1 VPTGELIG
9 REQELDRLTGM
20 LSDRGA
26 RLVTVTGPAGVGK
39 TRMAL
44 AAADAMGADLRGSV
58 LRVELA
64 PLEDPRLVAEAIAV
78 AAGAGSSRGTSALD
92 AAIAALGDQ
101 DALLVIDNFE
111 HVEPAAGDV
120 GALLDACPGV
130 TVLVTSRHVLGLS
143 AERMFPLTPLEPDTA
158 AVALFATRA
167 RARDPSFELTA
178 EVAVA
183 VAEICRRLDGLPLAI
198 ELAAA
203 RAAVLSPPA
212 MVARWDESL
221 GLDTEGARDLPSRQ
235 RTLRSAFDWSYDLLE
250 RDEQA
255 LLRRLA
261 TFPDGFDVS
270 AVEAAQEGDGGRLA
284 PLDLDPIA
292 TLAALLD
299 RSLLYRDASVPSEPR
314 FFMLTIV
321 RRYLRE
327 RLAVC
332 GEEEAAELWMA
343 GVCAAAAAREGR
355 QFGGGMSGEALDR
368 LDRDL
373 NNMRVALDVLLTH
386 APVEALN
393 LAADLYRLWQSR
405 HVREGRDWVE
415 RTLHAA
421 GDDAAPTARAR
432 ACFYAVCLAHFQADT
447 ATQLRLADE
456 CLAAAEVADDPLVM
470 ARALYV
476 RGMARVDVEP
486 AAAEAS
492 YRESLAICERLGDD
506 VGIATASND
515 LGELARGRGALD
527 EASVHYTRALGKWRA
542 MGDKNGVG
550 RGAHNLAH
558 TARDLG
564 DLARAAE
571 LMRES
576 LAAATEIDDRNER
589 GAALA
594 GLAVVAAERRPSAG
608 AATLHGA
615 AEAELARAG
624 VVLDPID
631 DEPFVRA
638 HALLHATL
646 GERRMQEARE
656 RGQRLDPLA
665 IDRLVER
672 LLGDPQPAA
681 DDVLSRRE
689 REVVRCVA
697 EGLTNAEI
705 ASRLVLSEHTV
716 HRHVANIL
724 AKLGVKSRA
733 AAAVAAAE
741 RDLLL

>member
-20 LSDRGA
+20 LSERGA

-120 GALLDACPGV
+120 GALLDACRGV

-143 AERMFPLTPLEPDTA
+143 AERMFPLTPLAPDTA
-158 AVALFATRA
+158 AVALFAARA
-167 RARDPSFELTA
+167 RARDPSFELTP
-178 EVAVA
+178 EVAAA

-203 RAAVLSPPA
+203 RAAVLSPQA

-250 RDEQA
+250 PDEQA

-270 AVEAAQEGDGGRLA
+270 AVEAAQRGDGGRLG

-327 RLAVC
+327 RLAAC
-332 GEEEAAELWMA
+332 GEEEAAERWMA

-355 QFGGGMSGEALDR
+355 QFGGGMSGEQLDR

-373 NNMRVALDVLLTH
+373 NNMRVALDLLLAH
-386 APVEALN
+386 APVEALD

-415 RTLHAA
+415 RTLNAA

-432 ACFYAVCLAHFQADT
+432 ACFYAVCLAHFQADA

-456 CLAAAEVADDPLVM
+456 CFAAAEAADDPLVM
-470 ARALYV
+470 ARALYI
-476 RGMARVDVEP
+476 RGMARVDLEP

-515 LGELARGRGALD
+515 LGEIARGRHALD
-527 EASVHYTRALGKWRA
+527 EAQEHYTRALEKWRA

-558 TARDLG
+558 AARDLG
-564 DLARAAE
+564 DHARAAE

-576 LAAATEIDDRNER
+576 LSAATEIDDRNER

-594 GLAVVAAERRPSAG
+594 GLAVVAAERSPSAG

-656 RGQRLDPLA
+656 RGQRLDPRA

-672 LLGDPQPAA
+672 LFGDHQQDA

-741 RDLLL
+741 RDLL